1 MILSV
6 SRRTDIPNHYADW
19 FLNRIR
25 AGELYVK
32 NPVNAKQIRRVDLSP
47 EAVDCIVFWTKN
59 PSGIIDRLDELH
71 DYHYYFQFTLT
82 GYGRDIEPGLPDK
95 KKVLIPLF
103 RKLADRIGK
112 ERVVWRYDPILINDR
127 YTAEYHEKAF
137 SQIAESL
144 SGYTERVVVSFLDMY
159 TGIQKDMER
168 FGVGEAPEGEIRN
181 LAGRLAAIAGDH
193 GLEIVSCAEAMDL
206 EAEGIRHGSCIDR
219 ELIER
224 ITGKSLPVKKD
235 RNQRPACGCAESVDV
250 GAYDTCPNGCR
261 YCYAVR
267 SAARVRA
274 NRERYDAEGEMLCG
288 ELQK

>member
-1 MILSV
+1 MMGRLAEIEKMGYPYCFQYTITPYGKELESGLRAKEGILE
-6 SRRTDIPNHYADW
+6 N
-19 FLNRIR
+19 FL
-25 AGELYVK
+25 K
-32 NPVNAKQIRRVDLSP
+32 LS
-47 EAVDCIVFWTKN
+47 E
-59 PSGIIDRLDELH
+59 
-71 DYHYYFQFTLT
+71 
-82 GYGRDIEPGLPDK
+82 
-95 KKVLIPLF
+95 
-103 RKLADRIGK
+103 RIGPG
-112 ERVVWRYDPILINDR
+112 RMVWRYDPILINDR

-159 TGIQKDMER
+159 AGIQKDMER

-181 LAGRLAAIAGDH
+181 LAGRLAAIAGEH
-193 GLEIVSCAEAMDL
+193 GLEIVSCAETMDL
-206 EAEGIRHGSCIDR
+206 ESEGIRHGSCIDR

-224 ITGKSLPVKKD
+224 VTGKSLPVKKD

>member
-1 MILSV
+1 MIISA
-6 SRRTDIPNHYADW
+6 SRRTDIPAFYSRW
-19 FLNRIR
+19 LGNRLR
-25 AGELYVK
+25 EGFVLVK
-32 NPVNAKQIRRVDLSP
+32 NPRNPRQVRRISLAPEDVDG
-47 EAVDCIVFWTKN
+47 IVLWTKN
-59 PSGIIDRLDELH
+59 PAPMLPMLSALEP
-71 DYHYYFQFTLT
+71 YTYYFQFTLT
-82 GYGRDIEPGLPDK
+82 PYGTDVEPGLPDK
-95 KKVLIPLF
+95 DSVMVPVFQELSE
-103 RKLADRIGK
+103 RVGK

-159 TGIQKDMER
+159 AGIQKDMGR
-168 FGVGEAPEGEIRN
+168 LGVGEVPEGEIRK

-206 EAEGIRHGSCIDR
+206 ESEGIRHGSCIDR

-224 ITGKSLPVKKD
+224 VTGKSLPVKKD

-288 ELQK
+288 GKV

>member
-47 EAVDCIVFWTKN
+47 EAV
-59 PSGIIDRLDELH
+59 
-71 DYHYYFQFTLT
+71 
-82 GYGRDIEPGLPDK
+82 
-95 KKVLIPLF
+95 
-103 RKLADRIGK
+103 
-112 ERVVWRYDPILINDR
+112 
-127 YTAEYHEKAF
+127 
-137 SQIAESL
+137 
-144 SGYTERVVVSFLDMY
+144 
-159 TGIQKDMER
+159 
-168 FGVGEAPEGEIRN
+168 IRN

-193 GLEIVSCAEAMDL
+193 GLEIVSCAEEIDL
-206 EAEGIRHGSCIDR
+206 ESEGIRHGSCIDR

-224 ITGKSLPVKKD
+224 VTGKSLPVKKD

-288 ELQK
+288 GKV

>member
-112 ERVVWRYDPILINDR
+112 ERVVWRYDPILLNDR
-127 YTAEYHEKAF
+127 HTAEYHEKAF

-159 TGIQKDMER
+159 AGIQKDMER
-168 FGVGEAPEGEIRN
+168 FGVGEAPEEVIRN

-193 GLEIVSCAEAMDL
+193 GLEIVSCAEEIDL
-206 EAEGIRHGSCIDR
+206 ESEGIRHGSCIDR

-224 ITGKSLPVKKD
+224 VTGKSLPVKKD

-274 NRERYDAEGEMLCG
+274 NRERYDEEGEMLCG
-288 ELQK
+288 GKV

>member
-127 YTAEYHEKAF
+127 YTAEYYEKAF

-144 SGYTERVVVSFLDMY
+144 SGYTERVVVSLLDMY
-159 TGIQKDMER
+159 AGIQKYMER
-168 FGVGEAPEGEIRN
+168 FGVGEAPEEVIRN

-193 GLEIVSCAEAMDL
+193 GLEIVSCAEEIDL
-206 EAEGIRHGSCIDR
+206 ESEGIRHGICIDR
-219 ELIER
+219 ELIGR
-224 ITGKSLPVKKD
+224 VTGKSLPVKKD

-288 ELQK
+288 GKV

>member
-127 YTAEYHEKAF
+127 YTAEYHKKAF

-159 TGIQKDMER
+159 AGIQKDME
-168 FGVGEAPEGEIRN
+168 
-181 LAGRLAAIAGDH
+181 
-193 GLEIVSCAEAMDL
+193 
-206 EAEGIRHGSCIDR
+206 
-219 ELIER
+219 LIER
-224 ITGKSLPVKKD
+224 VTGKSLPVKKD

-274 NRERYDAEGEMLCG
+274 NRERYDAEGGMLCG
-288 ELQK
+288 GEV